1 MALIGSNNSDG
12 VGHLSNAPFID
23 QSDRYFPLRLRM
35 VIAGNGRITQVN
47 ATIWAGEMRA
57 QNDNMRANER
67 EEA

>member
-1 MALIGSNNSDG
+1 
-12 VGHLSNAPFID
+12 
-23 QSDRYFPLRLRM
+23 M
-35 VIAGNGRITQVN
+35 VIAGNERITQVN